1 MDDPNCIRVTSVA
14 EFVRELAKLRL
25 RNGHIRFFRGHADFK
40 RYRIR
45 PSIYRHRS
53 LISNESSMIQ
63 EAIVRCPGDFPD
75 SCTFFEKLVKLQHY
89 GLPTRLL
96 DITANALAALYFACR
111 EKERT
116 AGEVIVFDI
125 PKEQVKYY
133 NSDTVSLIAN
143 VARRP
148 YSFDLDGLPAKRDE
162 FNKEAEIGRLL
173 HDIREDKPAFR
184 PIIEK
189 TDLTRV
195 ICVRAKLD
203 NARIAK
209 QDGAFLLF
217 GIRDRKGRYAL
228 VPKDWVVCGNDRK
241 RIIFSN
247 KHRIKT
253 ELEQFGISEQTLFPE
268 LDYQTKSIVQRFKG
282 KYKRGIKK
290 T

>member
-1 MDDPNCIRVTSVA
+1 
-14 EFVRELAKLRL
+14 
-25 RNGHIRFFRGHADFK
+25 
-40 RYRIR
+40 
-45 PSIYRHRS
+45 
-53 LISNESSMIQ
+53 
-63 EAIVRCPGDFPD
+63 
-75 SCTFFEKLVKLQHY
+75 LVKLQHY

-96 DITANALAALYFACR
+96 DVTSNALAALYFACR

-125 PKEQVKYY
+125 PSEEVKYY
-133 NSDTVSLIAN
+133 NSDTVALISN

-148 YSFDLDGLPAKRDE
+148 PSFDLDDLPPKRED
-162 FNKEAEIGRLL
+162 FNKDREIARLL

-184 PIIEK
+184 PLIQRD
-189 TDLTRV
+189 DLRRV

-203 NARIAK
+203 NVRIAR

-217 GIRDRKGRYAL
+217 GIRDAKNRCAFI
-228 VPKDWVVCGNDRK
+228 PKDWIVCGNDSK
-241 RIIFSN
+241 RIVFSN
-247 KHRIKT
+247 KHRIKK

-282 KYKRGIKK
+282 KYRRHAKK

>member
-1 MDDPNCIRVTSVA
+1 MDDANCVRVTSVA
-14 EFVRELAKLRL
+14 EFVTELATFRL
-25 RNGHIRFFRGHADFK
+25 REGHTRFFQGHADFK
-40 RYRIR
+40 RYRMR
-45 PSIYRHRS
+45 PFIYRHRA
-53 LISNESSMIQ
+53 LISNESSLIQ
-63 EAIVRCPGDFPD
+63 EAIVRCPADFPD
-75 SCTFFEKLVKLQHY
+75 SCTFFENLVRLQHY

-96 DITANALAALYFACR
+96 DITSNALAGLYFACR
-111 EKERT
+111 EREHT

-125 PKEQVKYY
+125 PNDQVKYY

-148 YSFDLDGLPAKRDE
+148 YSFDLNALAAKRDE
-162 FNKEAEIGRLL
+162 FNKEPEIGRLL

-217 GIRDRKGRYAL
+217 GIRDQKGRCAL
-228 VPKDWVVCGNDRK
+228 VPKDWVVCGNDKK

-247 KHRIKT
+247 KHRIKR
-253 ELEQFGISEQTLFPE
+253 ELEQLGISEQTLFPE

-282 KYKRGIKK
+282 KYKRRRKK